1 MKLKKIVLV
10 TSVVLGTVTASFAV
24 DNDIDTSVDMN
35 SVNTTDMV
43 VSKGSV
49 KTSYD
54 SSYIC

>member
-35 SVNTTDMV
+35 SVNTIV
-43 VSKGSV
+43 VWFFRTGS
-49 KTSYD
+49 
-54 SSYIC
+54 